1 MDNQNLLVIWSSAD
15 REVAFKTAFMY
26 TYHAQVNGWWDHI
39 QFCIWGPS
47 AKLVVRDYG
56 VRAELAK
63 LNELGVELTACKACT
78 DMYGVSEALEKLNVN
93 VIYMGE
99 PLTDML
105 KSGWKVL
112 TY

>member
-1 MDNQNLLVIWSSAD
+1 MDNHNLLVIWSSAD

-26 TYHAQVNGWWDHI
+26 AYNAKVNGWWDHI

-47 AKLVVRDYG
+47 AKLVVSDYG
-56 VRAELAK
+56 VKAEIMK
-63 LNELGVELTACKACT
+63 LHDAGIELTACKACT
-78 DMYGVSEALEKLNVN
+78 DQYGLTTALESLHVD
-93 VIYMGE
+93 VRYMGE